1 MGTLLRQ
8 SYTVALPP
16 DADIIERSGRKCVRI
31 TTGGQTQTFPLTR
44 DGTRY
49 RRQSEKWY
57 GQFTDGT
64 GTVRRVALSADKAAA
79 KQMLAKLERRAER
92 QRTGLLDPAEDH
104 AQRPL
109 TAHLAD
115 YVSVLRGKGDSDAH
129 ITMTRD
135 RIAAILDGCGFTFAR
150 DADVSIVA
158 QWLTDRRTDKAPIEL
173 PAGIE
178 SFTPGETVRLFGIS
192 GAAIRATVKRLELEA
207 VGHGKRRVYPRATV
221 EAIAA
226 ARTRGIGPE
235 TANHYIRAVRGFF
248 RWLVKAKRIGSNPL
262 DTLSLASVACDVR
275 RARRELTADELRR
288 LLDATRQ
295 SGRTFRGL
303 TGPDRYY
310 LYLAAI
316 GTGFRASALAS
327 LRPADF
333 DLDLD
338 GGTVTLAARN
348 AKNKRAKVQ
357 PLPADVAEELRP
369 YLATREPGRPI
380 WGGTWARDKRGA
392 EMLRGDLAT
401 AGIPYAVETP
411 DGPLYSDFHAL
422 RHSFLTLGGRS
433 GIDLRTLQ
441 ILAGHSRPELTARY
455 THRRLDDLKAEIGK
469 LPNLIPGSAK
479 SLTPIL
485 TLTGCIPSQSTAP
498 ICTIGHDLPEMT
510 EAEKTLILQ
519 GKFADLHSISPRCTS
534 EGDGTRTRNHRIDSP
549 VL

>member
-16 DADIIERSGRKCVRI
+16 DAGIIERSGQKFARLAV
-31 TTGGQTQTFPLTR
+31 GGKIQTFPVTA
-44 DGTRY
+44 DGKRY
-49 RRQSEKWY
+49 RRQSDKWY
-57 GQFTDGT
+57 GQYTDGT
-64 GTVRRVALSADKAAA
+64 GTVQRVPLSTDKAAA

-115 YVSVLRGKGDSDAH
+115 YVSVLIAKGDCDAH
-129 ITMTRD
+129 ITLTRD

-150 DADVSIVA
+150 DADVSTVA
-158 QWLTDRRTDKAPIEL
+158 QWLTDRRTDGSPIEL

-178 SFTPGETVRLFGIS
+178 SFTPGETARLFGIS
-192 GAAIRATVKRLELEA
+192 GAAIRATIKRLRLDA
-207 VGHGKRRVYPRATV
+207 GGHGKRRVYPRATV

-226 ARTRGIGPE
+226 ARVRGCGPE
-235 TANHYIRAVRGFF
+235 TANHYIRAIRGFF
-248 RWLVKAKRIGSNPL
+248 RWMVKSKRIGSNPL
-262 DTLSLASVACDVR
+262 DTLSLLPVACDVR

-310 LYLAAI
+310 LYLAAM
-316 GTGFRASALAS
+316 GTGFRASALS
-327 LRPADF
+327 RLTPVDF
-333 DLDLD
+333 DLD
-338 GGTVTLAARN
+338 GETVALAARN
-348 AKNKRAKVQ
+348 AKNKRVKVQ
-357 PLPADVAEELRP
+357 PLSADVAEELRP

-380 WGGTWARDKRGA
+380 WGGTWASDRRGA
-392 EMLRGDLAT
+392 EMLRGDLAK
-401 AGIPYAVETP
+401 AGIPYVVKTS
-411 DGPLYSDFHAL
+411 DGPLYADFHAL

-441 ILAGHSRPELTARY
+441 ELAGHSRPDITAMY

-469 LPNLIPGSAK
+469 MPNLIPGAAK

-485 TLTGCIPSQSTAP
+485 TLAGCIPSQSTAP
-498 ICTIGHDLPEMT
+498 ICTTDQDLPEMT

-519 GKFADLHSISPRCTS
+519 GNFAGFPSDSLRFTS

>member
-8 SYTVALPP
+8 SYTVDLPP
-16 DADIIERSGRKCVRI
+16 DADIIERAGRKCVRI
-31 TTGGQTQTFPLTR
+31 TTGGQTQSFPLTR
-44 DGTRY
+44 DGKRY

-57 GQFTDGT
+57 GQYTDGT
-64 GTVRRVALSADKAAA
+64 GTVRRVALSTDKAAA

-115 YVSVLRGKGDSDAH
+115 YVSVLIAKGDCDAH
-129 ITMTRD
+129 ITLTRD
-135 RIAAILDGCGFTFAR
+135 RIAAILDGCGFTFTR
-150 DADVSIVA
+150 DADVSTVA
-158 QWLTDRRTDKAPIEL
+158 QWLTDRRTDGAPIEL

-192 GAAIRATVKRLELEA
+192 GAAIRGTIKRLGLDA
-207 VGHGKRRVYPRATV
+207 DGHGKRRAYPRSTV

-226 ARTRGIGPE
+226 ARVRGIGPE
-235 TANHYIRAVRGFF
+235 TANHYIKAIRGFF

-262 DTLSLASVACDVR
+262 DTLSLVPVACDVR

-288 LLDATRQ
+288 LFDATRQ
-295 SGRTFRGL
+295 SGRSFRGL

-327 LRPADF
+327 LTPADF
-333 DLDLD
+333 DLD
-338 GGTVTLAARN
+338 GRTVTLAARK

-369 YLATREPGRPI
+369 YLATREPGRSI

-401 AGIPYAVETP
+401 AGIPYAVETS
-411 DGPLYSDFHAL
+411 DGPLYADFHAL

-441 ILAGHSRPELTARY
+441 VLAGHSRPELTARY
-455 THRRLDDLKAEIGK
+455 THRRLDDLAAEIEK
-469 LPNLIPGSAK
+469 LPNLIPGAAMA
-479 SLTPIL
+479 LTPLL
-485 TLTGCIPSQSTAP
+485 TLTDCIPLQSTAP
-498 ICTIGHDLPEMT
+498 ICTTGRELPEMT

-519 GKFADLHSISPRCTS
+519 GNFAGFPSDSLRFIS